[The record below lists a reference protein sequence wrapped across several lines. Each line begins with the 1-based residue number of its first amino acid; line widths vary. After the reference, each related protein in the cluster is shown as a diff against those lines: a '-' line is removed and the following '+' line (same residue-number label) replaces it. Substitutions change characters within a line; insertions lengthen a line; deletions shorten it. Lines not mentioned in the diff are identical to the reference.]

1 MPNTKSGIMTDPGV
15 RPQTGWTDALRGNG
29 SGFTGIFRASASLL
43 IALALFGVYL
53 PPLLRSLWIDEA
65 GMFWMARGGPMAA
78 IQKTWHW
85 PGQSIL
91 YSAITSLFCFEGS
104 PFRDILLRLP
114 ALLGAAAACYI
125 LFRLAND
132 AIGPGAGRLAAILF
146 AFSPTTIE
154 FATQAR
160 PYTCAMAA
168 AAASC
173 WALYRWTQSRE
184 RKWLA
189 AYAISLTLVFYF
201 HYLFSLILVTH
212 AALLAWEIVIK
223 RRFTRAAEL
232 VVAYI
237 AVVLLVLPLIPH
249 LLLLFHESHT
259 LSFAHKPTLAQLAE
273 LLLPPV
279 FATGLFAMG
288 IVAHTLYPNI
298 NWKAGAWQ
306 AGAVAMMAAWW
317 CAGPLIAFA
326 VSTVTRSEIFVP
338 RYISY
343 SALGL
348 VLLLASIGYS
358 VFGPRVGFA
367 WVLLGA
373 LLTTG
378 NPLHIATIRNLGA
391 AELRPAMRIIQDE
404 SAGQLSLPPVLAR
417 SDLTESDFL
426 DWRAGNTPDSYLFA
440 AYVAY
445 PMKNR
450 LVPLPFR
457 LTDPVK
463 DYMAQLLDGSLK
475 NERKV
480 LFVTSDP
487 GWIPWFTEQFE
498 KAGFTSRWVKPNV
511 YSVGIFERNTIP
523 GQP

>member
-1 MPNTKSGIMTDPGV
+1 MTDTGV
-15 RPQTGWTDALRGNG
+15 RSQTGAVPAFRETTT
-29 SGFTGIFRASASLL
+29 GFTGVLRVSARVL
-43 IALALFGVYL
+43 IALAFFGVYL

-65 GMFWMARGGPMAA
+65 GMFWMARGGPIAA
-78 IQKTWHW
+78 IEKTWNW

-132 AIGPGAGRLAAILF
+132 AIGPGAGRIAAILF
-146 AFSPTTIE
+146 AFSPATIE

-184 RKWLA
+184 RRWLA
-189 AYAISLTLVFYF
+189 AYVISLALVFYF
-201 HYLFSLILVTH
+201 HYLFLLILAAH
-212 AALLAWEIVIK
+212 AALLAWEMFLE
-223 RRFTRAAEL
+223 RRFTRAADL

-237 AVVLLVLPLIPH
+237 AVLLLALPLIPH
-249 LLLLFHESHT
+249 LLLLFRQSHT
-259 LSFAHKPTLAQLAE
+259 LSFAHKPTMAQLAE
-273 LLLPPV
+273 FLLPPL

-288 IVAHTLYPNI
+288 ILTHTIYPNI
-298 NWKAGAWQ
+298 AWKGGAWR
-306 AGAVAMMAAWW
+306 AGVVAMIAAWW

-326 VSTVTRSEIFVP
+326 VSTVTPAEIFVP

-348 VLLLASIGYS
+348 VLLLTSVGYS
-358 VFGPRVGFA
+358 VFGPRVGFV

-391 AELRPAMRIIQDE
+391 AELRPAMRVIQNE

-426 DWRAGNTPDSYLFA
+426 DWRAGNAPDSYLFA

-445 PMKNR
+445 PMKNQ
-450 LVPLPFR
+450 LLPLPFR

-463 DYMAQLLDGSLK
+463 DYVVELIDGPLK
-475 NERKV
+475 SENKV

-487 GWIPWFTEQFE
+487 GWIPWFDEQFQ
-498 KAGFTSRWVKPNV
+498 KAGFTSRWIKPNV
-511 YSVGIFERNTIP
+511 YSVGIFERTAIP